1 MYEAE
6 RLPVKHTEG
15 LILPFADQLRRDERA
30 LMLIEED
37 RFTADT
43 LEDHR
48 WQIIY
53 VERGDR
59 IYEFPRDLGPTSLYV
74 GVGGFLLYSGGEDE
88 VAQLMDM
95 ADAERGQNLLKPV
108 LDEVAARSRLVEDAV
123 ELLEQKETYI
133 KRNERTLR
141 AQHGL

>member
-1 MYEAE
+1 
-6 RLPVKHTEG
+6 
-15 LILPFADQLRRDERA
+15 
-30 LMLIEED
+30 
-37 RFTADT
+37 
-43 LEDHR
+43 
-48 WQIIY
+48 
-53 VERGDR
+53 
-59 IYEFPRDLGPTSLYV
+59 
-74 GVGGFLLYSGGEDE
+74 